1 MAAWVASLALVAG
14 VTAYLLAYASQIG
27 NKATTYWLCDL
38 AIMILLFYGLLETL
52 FVFATSVHVPGL
64 LKEHYLKF
72 SDPLAAGAYPVP
84 SLLRA
89 DVDLAAAHPG
99 DCPD

>member
-1 MAAWVASLALVAG
+1 MMPALVAG

-64 LKEHYLKF
+64 LKEHYLQARKCRPT
-72 SDPLAAGAYPVP
+72 SPPMHHNPRPSWRSLRPV
-84 SLLRA
+84 LNTF
-89 DVDLAAAHPG
+89 
-99 DCPD
+99 